1 MSKILEKCILLQLT
15 EHLNKNNLWGKY
27 QSAYRKFHS
36 CETAITKIMD
46 DILNIKDQ
54 NNDTILLFMDLS
66 VAFDTVDH
74 AILISRLK
82 TKFGITGTVLK
93 IILSYL
99 TDRVFYVVT
108 DKAKS
113 KGRSMKYG
121 VSQGSILGPTLVI
134 LYMQDLEMIAREHMF
149 ADDTQTYIAFKAEQS
164 DLTVPLLETCLMYIK
179 KWMQVTTSGYTEKVY
194 IKCH

>member
-15 EHLNKNNLWGKY
+15 EQLNKNNLWGKY
-27 QSAYRKFHS
+27 QSAYKKIHS

-66 VAFDTVDH
+66 AAFDTVDH
-74 AILISRLK
+74 AILISCLK

-99 TDRVFYVVT
+99 TDRVFYAVT
-108 DKAKS
+108 DKARS

-121 VSQGSILGPTLVI
+121 VPQGSILGRTLFI
-134 LYMQDLEMIAREHMF
+134 LYMQDLEMIAREHGSSIHMF
-149 ADDTQTYIAFKAEQS
+149 ADDTQIYSVYQKKRYPT
-164 DLTVPLLETCLMYIK
+164 LWLIK
-179 KWMQVTTSGYTEKVY
+179 NTFRS
-194 IKCH
+194 